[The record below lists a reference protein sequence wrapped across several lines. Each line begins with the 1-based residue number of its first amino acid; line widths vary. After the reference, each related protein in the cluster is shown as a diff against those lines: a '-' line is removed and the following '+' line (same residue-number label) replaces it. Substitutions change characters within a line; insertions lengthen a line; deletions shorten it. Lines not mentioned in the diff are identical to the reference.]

1 MASIRNQFNGALVNS
16 LPISDPV
23 DLSGRHIFITGG
35 TGFLGKT
42 LLDYLAECAA
52 RHGDFRATVMSRSPD
67 EFLRSAPQYS
77 NLPWLDLCRGQ
88 LGSFP
93 TSVRSV
99 TDVIHAAATTHNVS
113 NQVSWIDQIVGGTR
127 SALDWAASVGARRFL
142 LTSSGAVY
150 GQQASGVGG
159 LAEDCCEAPVTT
171 SIASVY
177 GQAKRL
183 AEQLCTIYSAE
194 GRLETI
200 IARCFAFTG
209 PHIPLDGPYAIG
221 NFIRDALARDAIRVR
236 GDGRAIRTYLYGRD
250 IAHWLLTILLVGS
263 NGHAY
268 NVGSDEPVSV
278 AKLAAMVASVVS
290 PGKPVLIESAAVE
303 GEARRRYVPDITKAR
318 NIGLDV
324 EVSLEDAIR
333 FSAKADGRN

>member
-1 MASIRNQFNGALVNS
+1 M
-16 LPISDPV
+16 
-23 DLSGRHIFITGG
+23 T
-35 TGFLGKT
+35 
-42 LLDYLAECAA
+42 
-52 RHGDFRATVMSRSPD
+52 RSPD
-67 EFLRSAPQYS
+67 EFLRRAPQYA
-77 NLPWLDLCRGQ
+77 NLSWLDLRFGH

-93 TSVRSV
+93 QSVRDV
-99 TDVIHAAATTHNVS
+99 TDVIHAAASTHNVS

-127 SALDWAASVGARRFL
+127 SALEWAALVGAKRFL

-150 GQQASGVGG
+150 GQQHASHVER
-159 LAEDCCEAPVTT
+159 LTEDCRGAPVTT

-194 GRLETI
+194 GRLDTV

-209 PHIPLDGPYAIG
+209 PHVPLDGPYAIG
-221 NFIRDALARDAIRVR
+221 NFIRDALSSDAIRVR
-236 GDGRAIRTYLYGRD
+236 SDGRAIRTYLYGRD
-250 IAHWLLTILLVGS
+250 FAHWLLTILMFGS

-268 NVGSDEPVSV
+268 NVGSDEAVSV

-290 PGKPVLIESAAVE
+290 PGKPVLIETA
-303 GEARRRYVPDITKAR
+303 GARDDGRRLYVPDITKAR
-318 NIGLDV
+318 NLGLDV

-333 FSAKADGRN
+333 LSAEAHGRN

>member
-1 MASIRNQFNGALVNS
+1 MNS
-16 LPISDPV
+16 LPVSDPV

-52 RHGDFRATVMSRSPD
+52 RHGNFRATVMSRSPD
-67 EFLRSAPQYS
+67 EFLRRAPQYA
-77 NLPWLDLCRGQ
+77 NLPWLDLRRGH
-88 LGSFP
+88 LGGFP
-93 TSVRSV
+93 QSVQNV
-99 TDVIHAAATTHNVS
+99 TDVFHAAASTHNVS
-113 NQVSWIDQIVGGTR
+113 DQVSWIEQIVGGTR
-127 SALDWAASVGARRFL
+127 AALEWAASVGAKRFL

-150 GQQASGVGG
+150 GQQASNVER
-159 LAEDCCEAPVTT
+159 LVEDCSGAPATT

-209 PHIPLDGPYAIG
+209 PHVPFDGPYAIG
-221 NFIRDALARDAIRVR
+221 NFIRDALTSDAIRVR

-250 IAHWLLTILLVGS
+250 IAHWLLTILMVGS

-268 NVGSDEPVSV
+268 NVGSDEAVSL
-278 AKLAAMVASVVS
+278 ARLAAMVASVVS
-290 PGKPVLIESAAVE
+290 PGKPVLIEAAGVE
-303 GEARRRYVPDITKAR
+303 KEARRLYVPDITKAR
-318 NIGLDV
+318 NIGLKV